1 MIRPAVYSDDL
12 YPLAVEFYKKA
23 NFPVEY
29 DEQDLRNILNQI
41 KETGLVLVAVEEF
54 EIVGFIGGLITDY
67 TLNKKKKVF
76 QEAMWYVT
84 PEFRGLGRDLYT
96 SLVNV
101 LKTLEI
107 DYMVMA
113 CLNNEFHDV
122 VDRFY
127 KKEGFTLLEKHYLRT
142 V

>member
-12 YPLAVEFYKKA
+12 YPLAVEFYKNA

-29 DEQDLRNILNQI
+29 DEQDLRDILNQI

-127 KKEGFTLLEKHYLRT
+127 KKEGFTLLEKHYLRA

>member
-12 YPLAVEFYKKA
+12 YPLAVEFYKKT

-29 DEQDLRNILNQI
+29 DEQDLRDIINQI

-54 EIVGFIGGLITDY
+54 EIVGIIGGFITDY

-127 KKEGFTLLEKHYLRT
+127 KKEGFTLLEKQYLRS